1 MTADTPDTTA
11 AVEHVRRLG
20 EVDVH
25 LTATELK
32 LGFVF
37 QGKRRI
43 LERGVS
49 FWFPKVRRDACL
61 YIRLAL
67 RIAYLGV
74 HQAMLGPLGT
84 AFIRIRNTQHLP
96 LCPNLACC
104 VCDHARY
111 LRTPKPTVGG
121 LTQVRHFAST
131 MFRHAMIPAL
141 GHPVVRHPTGHLQ
154 LWCGVRRPLDP

>member
-25 LTATELK
+25 LTATELN
-32 LGFVF
+32 LGFIF

-61 YIRLAL
+61 YS
-67 RIAYLGV
+67 
-74 HQAMLGPLGT
+74 
-84 AFIRIRNTQHLP
+84 N
-96 LCPNLACC
+96 
-104 VCDHARY
+104 
-111 LRTPKPTVGG
+111 
-121 LTQVRHFAST
+121 
-131 MFRHAMIPAL
+131 
-141 GHPVVRHPTGHLQ
+141 
-154 LWCGVRRPLDP
+154 

>member
-1 MTADTPDTTA
+1 MAPMTADTTA

-25 LTATELK
+25 LTATELN
-32 LGFVF
+32 LGFIF

-67 RIAYLGV
+67 RVAYLGV
-74 HQAMLGPLGT
+74 HQ
-84 AFIRIRNTQHLP
+84 R
-96 LCPNLACC
+96 CLAHSAQRSYESAIPSICRFVPISRAASAIMRATC
-104 VCDHARY
+104 ARQSQRSGVSHKFDISHPPY
-111 LRTPKPTVGG
+111 FATP
-121 LTQVRHFAST
+121 
-131 MFRHAMIPAL
+131 
-141 GHPVVRHPTGHLQ
+141 
-154 LWCGVRRPLDP
+154 